1 MREEARMD
9 PTVETQGGV
18 AAGDAPETSSSHT
31 RHGEHVD
38 TIENVDQ
45 VFLRQRRLS
54 FSFGAVFFAVT
65 LLVPAFT
72 VWWPWW
78 WSVEIWGGFTAN
90 YLFVA
95 ILYFVFLWVMA
106 WVYAARADKLDGEL
120 AQMDMAELQE
130 REIEEIRATAAKL
143 EGETA

>member
-1 MREEARMD
+1 MAT
-9 PTVETQGGV
+9 PTGV
-18 AAGDAPETSSSHT
+18 VTATDAPESSEQHS

-38 TIENVDQ
+38 TIENVNR

-78 WSVEIWGGFTAN
+78 WDTQIWGGFTAN
-90 YLFVA
+90 YLFVSV
-95 ILYFVFLWVMA
+95 IYFVFLWVLA
-106 WVYAARADKLDGEL
+106 WTYAAKADKLDAEL
-120 AQMDMAELQE
+120 AHMDM
-130 REIEEIRATAAKL
+130 EEIQELEMAEIREAATAA
-143 EGETA
+143 ERRGSE

>member
-1 MREEARMD
+1 MATPAEVVMTPSDQHA
-9 PTVETQGGV
+9 
-18 AAGDAPETSSSHT
+18 

-38 TIENVDQ
+38 TIENVNR
-45 VFLRQRRLS
+45 VFVRQRRLS

-90 YLFVA
+90 YLFVSL
-95 ILYFVFLWVMA
+95 IYFVFLWVMA
-106 WVYAARADKLDGEL
+106 WTYSAKADRLDAEL
-120 AQMDMAELQE
+120 AHMDMEEIQEL
-130 REIEEIRATAAKL
+130 EIEEIRAAAYAAE
-143 EGETA
+143 EGGSE